1 MDTLSQFI
9 LCWIISD
16 CRSCLLYDIERNE
29 VYHCTKCA
37 ASFGKDL
44 SEAFVRDD
52 TLQKLVYKMVPEV
65 YWQELFQRG
74 EYLKKRFVSSDE
86 KATILDKVSFGIEC
100 LNKFCSS
107 SS

>member
-1 MDTLSQFI
+1 MLGN
-9 LCWIISD
+9 
-16 CRSCLLYDIERNE
+16 IEKTE

-65 YWQELFQRG
+65 YWQELLQRG
-74 EYLKKRFVSSDE
+74 EFLKKRIVPPDE
-86 KATILDKVSFGIEC
+86 KATILDKVI
-100 LNKFCSS
+100 FCIFYSNE
-107 SS
+107 

>member
-1 MDTLSQFI
+1 MGN
-9 LCWIISD
+9 
-16 CRSCLLYDIERNE
+16 IEKAE

-65 YWQELFQRG
+65 YWQELLQRG
-74 EYLKKRFVSSDE
+74 EFLKKRIVSPDE
-86 KATILDKVSFGIEC
+86 KATILDKVIFGILC
-100 LNKFCSS
+100 LERFHISPS
-107 SS
+107 